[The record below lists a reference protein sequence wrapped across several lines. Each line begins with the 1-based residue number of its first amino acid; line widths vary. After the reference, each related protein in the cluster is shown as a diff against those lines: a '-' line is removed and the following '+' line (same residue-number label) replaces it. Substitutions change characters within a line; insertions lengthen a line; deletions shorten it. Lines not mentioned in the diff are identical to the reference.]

1 MNKREKGKD
10 VAESSYA
17 KKPRPTPFRIPGP
30 ASQLEEV
37 LARRAA
43 GEGTETMNTQ
53 EFVQRALTVASEDT
67 DFVTNRAWLTAIQEG
82 YLQHPGYTELAN
94 VHKVKETQRFQR
106 VVGLIKSCKR
116 REYGEDYAAEL
127 KDPTSICWA
136 SIHFKAS
143 NEEMFPGILEVGSCL
158 VLKDIVAFRLS
169 KLYIFFNVTVRN
181 VERVIEKS
189 MLD

>member
-1 MNKREKGKD
+1 MQ
-10 VAESSYA
+10 

-30 ASQLEEV
+30 AGELEEV

-43 GEGTETMNTQ
+43 GEGKDIMSTQ
-53 EFVQRALTVASEDT
+53 DFVQRALTVANEDT
-67 DFVTNRAWLTAIQEG
+67 DFVSNHAWLTAIREG
-82 YLQHPGYTELAN
+82 YLQHPGYTKLAN
-94 VHKVKETQRFQR
+94 VHKVKETQRFQL

-116 REYGEDYAAEL
+116 GEYGEDYAAEL
-127 KDPTSICWA
+127 KDPTGVCWA
-136 SIHFKAS
+136 SIHFKAC
-143 NEEMFPGILEVGSCL
+143 NEEMFPGILQVGSCL

-169 KLYIFFNVTVRN
+169 KSSIFLNVTIRN